1 MSDLVSTPARQ
12 TVVFAVE
19 GMSCGNCVRHI
30 DEALTK
36 AFGDMP
42 HQVDL
47 AQHRLTVSL
56 DPTRESVAAIAA
68 VMDEEGYP
76 VTPV

>member
-1 MSDLVSTPARQ
+1 MTENATSPSLQ
-12 TVVFAVE
+12 TVTFAVE

-30 DEALTK
+30 GNALQE
-36 AFGDMP
+36 AFGELE

-47 AQHRLTVSL
+47 GAHRMTVTF
-56 DPTRESVAAIAA
+56 DPAKQSVEAIAA

-76 VTPV
+76 VTPL